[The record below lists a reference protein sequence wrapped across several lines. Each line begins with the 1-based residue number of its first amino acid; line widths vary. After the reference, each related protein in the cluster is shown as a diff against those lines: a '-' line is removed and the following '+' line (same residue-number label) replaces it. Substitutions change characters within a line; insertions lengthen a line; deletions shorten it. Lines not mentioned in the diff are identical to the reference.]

1 VKTGAR
7 QEDKGVTL
15 DIGVTR
21 DLLGG
26 GRRRKGNIS
35 QRGARRVFFEH
46 ARS

>member
-7 QEDKGVTL
+7 PEDKGVTL

-21 DLLGG
+21 HLLGAG
-26 GRRRKGNIS
+26 C
-35 QRGARRVFFEH
+35 VFFEH